1 MSFNIENKEN
11 FNIVTTTIDAFG
23 SAEFTGF
30 TKFLEENNSLGQNLV
45 IDISGLKEMG
55 SDAMHQ
61 LTAFQEGSYN
71 LDKSLVICCGNE
83 DLYEDFQ
90 TLFPTDTMII
100 TPTIEEAVD
109 VVMMDILERELMG
122 GDEDSAE
129 AQNYF
134 SPEGDD

>member
-1 MSFNIENKEN
+1 MSFNIEHKEN
-11 FNIVTTTIDAFG
+11 FNIVTITIDVFEG
-23 SAEFTGF
+23 KEFTAF
-30 TKFLEENNSLGQNLV
+30 TKFLEENNSLGKNVV
-45 IDISGLKEMG
+45 IDISMTKQMG

-71 LDKSLVICCGNE
+71 LNTSFVICCGNE

-100 TPTIEEAVD
+100 APTREEAID

-122 GDEDSAE
+122 GDEDGDE
-129 AQNYF
+129 AMDYF
-134 SPEGDD
+134 APEED

>member
-1 MSFNIENKEN
+1 MSFNIEQKDN
-11 FNIVTTTIDAFG
+11 FNVITITLDTFG
-23 SAEFTGF
+23 GVEFTAF
-30 TKFLEENNSLGQNLV
+30 TKFLEENNSLGKNLV
-45 IDISGLKEMG
+45 IDITNVKEMG

-71 LDKSLVICCGNE
+71 LNTSFVICCGNE

-100 TPTIEEAVD
+100 APTAEEAID

-122 GDEDSAE
+122 GDEDSDDAIS
-129 AQNYF
+129 YF
-134 SPEGDD
+134 APEDN